1 MKNQILFVFLLLC
14 SFSCTKSDN
23 DQLPTDI
30 NEKILGEWLVN
41 SFVINSCPDASDNLP
56 MVTAD
61 EDGCL
66 DVDDAM
72 NCMSIIFK
80 EDGKAENRSH
90 WSIGYTNVQ
99 TLTYHFNEANNS
111 VSLCIDGSE
120 CVDFYL
126 EGDGLFNDMDE
137 QGCICTFGF
146 KKS

>member
-1 MKNQILFVFLLLC
+1 MKNQILFVLLLLC

-23 DQLPTDI
+23 DQPNI

-41 SFVINSCPDASDNLP
+41 SFVINSCPDASDNFP

-66 DVDDAM
+66 DMAGAM

-80 EDGKAENRSH
+80 EDGKAENRSQ
-90 WSIGYTNVQ
+90 WSNESTDVQ
-99 TLTYHFNEANNS
+99 TMTYHLNEANNS
-111 VSLCIDGSE
+111 VSLCIVGSE
-120 CVDFYL
+120 CIDFYL